1 MKQNIYHFIEKDKL
15 DAVMNPIESSHGLP
29 NECYTHKDY
38 MAFERNKLFGEKW
51 TVIGV
56 ASSVPNIGDIKS
68 FSLQGMPLMIIR
80 STDNQVKVFHNVCSH
95 RGLQIVKDN
104 DILHNQKLLR
114 CPYHSWSY
122 DLNGKLISTPHIGGL
137 NKHNVENFNKKN
149 CALKEVNTSVWL
161 DLIFINLSDKA
172 IDFNQFIEPLK
183 KRWDLL
189 FTEKD
194 QKMIRRPNDYGY
206 FKIETKCNWKF
217 AIENYCESYH
227 LPWVHPELNKYSK
240 LSDHHH
246 IMSDSNIFAG
256 QDTIVYD
263 PQFKNVKKPSCFP
276 NWPSDKLLYAEYIA
290 LFPNVMLGIHK
301 DHYFAC
307 WLEPVNTDYTI
318 EHMEIYY
325 AGDDV
330 AFSDDY
336 AHYRKS
342 NMELWKTVFSED
354 LSSIEGMQKGR
365 QSPAFNGGVF
375 SPIMDN
381 PSHQFHKWVVS
392 SLI

>member
-1 MKQNIYHFIEKDKL
+1 MWK
-15 DAVMNPIESSHGLP
+15 
-29 NECYTHKDY
+29 T
-38 MAFERNKLFGEKW
+38 
-51 TVIGV
+51 
-56 ASSVPNIGDIKS
+56 
-68 FSLQGMPLMIIR
+68 
-80 STDNQVKVFHNVCSH
+80 
-95 RGLQIVKDN
+95 
-104 DILHNQKLLR
+104 
-114 CPYHSWSY
+114 
-122 DLNGKLISTPHIGGL
+122 LI
-137 NKHNVENFNKKN
+137 KKN

-246 IMSDSNIFAG
+246 IMSGSNIFAG
-256 QDTIVYD
+256 QDTVVYD